1 MRAVS
6 ERVDGVACER
16 GGNDPV
22 TAGARGRARPG
33 PRAGQW
39 DPEPVADGIEVGRA
53 RFAERSLGVEIC
65 LFGLDG
71 SDDAMTV
78 VTAALFPQPWEW
90 IVIVEEYAMNA
101 PICLSRWST
110 WCAVA

>member
-1 MRAVS
+1 
-6 ERVDGVACER
+6 
-16 GGNDPV
+16 
-22 TAGARGRARPG
+22 
-33 PRAGQW
+33 
-39 DPEPVADGIEVGRA
+39 
-53 RFAERSLGVEIC
+53 

-78 VTAALFPQPWEW
+78 VTAALPQPWEW